1 MSQTAT
7 TEAMPIWRSDAQP
20 ALLYC
25 LFYDAQARTASAIAQ
40 RFGLTRQQVST
51 EARRLTGAGII
62 RQEVIGRNKMLA
74 VVDGHPA
81 IHALRTLVDFTVG
94 PLIDLQRLYE
104 VEGVERVLV
113 FGSWARR
120 HLGEPGP
127 TPRDIDVLVVGT
139 PDDYSVTSLCLDL
152 SGQYG
157 IAVSP
162 MIVESDEFAGRGRN
176 PVLDQITSGPLV
188 EVRQ

>member
-1 MSQTAT
+1 MGQTAT

-25 LFYDAQARTASAIAQ
+25 LFYDAHARTASTIAE
-40 RFGLTRQQVST
+40 RFGLTRQQVSI
-51 EARRLTGAGII
+51 EARRLLAAGII
-62 RQEVIGRNKMLA
+62 RLEVVGRNKVLA
-74 VVDGHPA
+74 VVDDHPA
-81 IHALRTLVDFTVG
+81 ISALRTLVDLTVG
-94 PLIDLQRLYE
+94 PLVDLKRLYD
-104 VEGVERVLV
+104 VDGVERVMV

-127 TPRDIDVLVVGT
+127 TPRDVDVLVVGT
-139 PDDYSVTSLCLDL
+139 PDDYTVTSVCLDL

-157 IAVSP
+157 VEVSP
-162 MIVESDEFAGRGRN
+162 MIVSSDEFASRGQN
-176 PVLDQITSGPLV
+176 PILDQITSGPLV